1 MMIDSKKMTIRGFY
15 WAVLPVLFSALIL
28 FFCSGIS
35 LLSGVRDYLY
45 SSDVGGMFIM
55 AGIVAEYLRIAG
67 IANATGVSI
76 ISYAMI
82 TQLLL
87 MLITALSACV
97 VLLGAI
103 KGKRRTFFSYLMVIT
118 GFFSASNGPL
128 SGKAFLDFMII
139 VSWIMALSSIMY
151 LVPMRIENISRKKA
165 NKIIKKRSSL
175 NTDCP
180 RNRFFALKVVVL
192 IVLAII
198 FVINTLICYKYVSGG
213 TEAVL
218 EYIEYNAE
226 ARYKNIN
233 EMELIGRGYVQTE
246 FADKI
251 LARTGTYEYLLN
263 TAKLSLVGVAIGL
276 VTVIAV
282 FMLETIMKNRKLWFT
297 CPIVFIVVFINFNV
311 LLFKEAIPD
320 FLFLILNLISILMA
334 FLFARIERAIQTR
347 ECLLLLEQEN
357 NVNMDASEV
366 NRT

>member
-1 MMIDSKKMTIRGFY
+1 MIDSKKMTIKGFY

-28 FFCSGIS
+28 LFCSGIS

-55 AGIVAEYLRIAG
+55 AGIVVESLRIAG
-67 IANATGVSI
+67 IANATGTSI

-103 KGKRRTFFSYLMVIT
+103 KGKRRTFFSYLMVIV

-151 LVPMRIENISRKKA
+151 IVPMRIENISRKKA
-165 NKIIKKRSSL
+165 NKISKKKSL
-175 NTDCP
+175 LHNDCP

-192 IVLAII
+192 IAIAII
-198 FVINTLICYKYVSGG
+198 FVINTLICFKYVSGG

-218 EYIEYNAE
+218 DYIEYNAE

-233 EMELIGRGYVQTE
+233 EMELIGRGYVQTA

-251 LARTGTYEYLLN
+251 LARTGTYEDFYLN
-263 TAKLSLVGVAIGL
+263 TAKLSLIGVAIGL
-276 VTVIAV
+276 VTVVAV

-297 CPIVFIVVFINFNV
+297 CPLVFIVSFINVDV
-311 LLFKEAIPD
+311 LLIKELIPD
-320 FLFLILNLISILMA
+320 FVFLILNLASILMA
-334 FLFARIERAIQTR
+334 FLFARIERTIQTR
-347 ECLLLLEQEN
+347 ECLLLLEQEKT
-357 NVNMDASEV
+357 VNMDASEV
-366 NRT
+366 N

>member
-1 MMIDSKKMTIRGFY
+1 MMIDSKKKTIKGFY

-87 MLITALSACV
+87 MLIIALSACI

-103 KGKRRTFFSYLMVIT
+103 KGKRRIFFSYLMVII
-118 GFFSASNGPL
+118 GFFSASSGPL

-139 VSWIMALSSIMY
+139 ISWIMALSSIMY

-180 RNRFFALKVVVL
+180 RNRFFALKIIVL
-192 IVLAII
+192 VVLAIV
-198 FVINTLICYKYVSGG
+198 FVINTLICLKYVSGG
-213 TEAVL
+213 IEAVL
-218 EYIEYNAE
+218 DYWEYNVE
-226 ARYKNIN
+226 LRTKNEISG
-233 EMELIGRGYVQTE
+233 MKITGMGYVQTA
-246 FADKI
+246 FADMI
-251 LARTGTYEYLLN
+251 LARTGTYGDFYLS
-263 TAKLSLVGVAIGL
+263 TAKMSLVSLVIGL
-276 VTVIAV
+276 LTVFIV
-282 FMLETIMKNRKLWFT
+282 LMMEIFIRNRKLWFT
-297 CPIVFIVVFINFNV
+297 CPIVFIVVFINIDV
-311 LLFKEAIPD
+311 LFLKKGIPD
-320 FLFLILNLISILMA
+320 FLFLILNLTSILMA
-334 FLFARIERAIQTR
+334 FCYARIERAIQTR
-347 ECLLLLEQEN
+347 ECLMLLEQEKTV
-357 NVNMDASEV
+357 NVYSSEG
-366 NRT
+366 N